1 MKTKRFLAALCAIT
15 LSFGASAQAS
25 SISVA
30 TFDLTAFASSMGGN
44 FSLEDF
50 ETYSGG
56 ALNGPLSG
64 TSVGTFSS
72 LGGVGSGSTCRSNG
86 GGTCSADLAIQDDGI
101 NGQGNLV
108 PIAGSKSLNS
118 NDTLGIKWDVSRVG
132 SASFNRLIFGLRD
145 GGEFQSLTVSAGGET
160 ATFGPGA
167 GNGNE
172 KLVVVDFSGFVTS
185 ASVEMRHSG
194 LNDGFTIDAATAAA
208 VPLPAGAV
216 LAMTGLAGL
225 MAIGRKRRRKPS

>member
-1 MKTKRFLAALCAIT
+1 MKTKQFLAALCAIT

-50 ETYSGG
+50 ESYSGG
-56 ALNGPLSG
+56 ALSGPLTG

-86 GGTCSADLAIQDDGI
+86 GGTCSADLAIQEDGI
-101 NGQGNLV
+101 NGQGNLIH
-108 PIAGSKSLNS
+108 IAGSRSLNS

-145 GGEFQSLTVSAGGET
+145 GGEFQTLTVSAGGET

-216 LAMTGLAGL
+216 LGMTGLAGL
-225 MAIGRKRRRKPS
+225 MVIGRKRRRKPS

>member
-1 MKTKRFLAALCAIT
+1 MKTKRFLAAICAIT
-15 LSFGASAQAS
+15 LSLGASAQAS
-25 SISVA
+25 SISVT
-30 TFDLTAFASSMGGN
+30 TFDLTAFATSMGGN

-50 ETYSGG
+50 EAYSGG
-56 ALNGPLSG
+56 ALSGALTG

-86 GGTCSADLAIQDDGI
+86 GGTCSADLAIQEDI
-101 NGQGNLV
+101 LNGQGNLF
-108 PIAGSKSLNS
+108 PIAGTRSLNS
-118 NDTLGIKWDVSRVG
+118 NDTFGIKWDVSRPG
-132 SASFNRLIFGLRD
+132 DASFNRLIFGLRD
-145 GGEFQSLTVSAGGET
+145 GGELKTLTVAAAGET

-167 GNGNE
+167 GDGNE
-172 KLVVVDFSGFVTS
+172 RLVVVDFSGFVTS
-185 ASVEMRHSG
+185 ASVELRHDG

-225 MAIGRKRRRKPS
+225 MALGRKRRRKAG

>member
-1 MKTKRFLAALCAIT
+1 M
-15 LSFGASAQAS
+15 
-25 SISVA
+25 
-30 TFDLTAFASSMGGN
+30 
-44 FSLEDF
+44 
-50 ETYSGG
+50 
-56 ALNGPLSG
+56 
-64 TSVGTFSS
+64 
-72 LGGVGSGSTCRSNG
+72 
-86 GGTCSADLAIQDDGI
+86 
-101 NGQGNLV
+101 
-108 PIAGSKSLNS
+108 
-118 NDTLGIKWDVSRVG
+118 G

-145 GGEFQSLTVSAGGET
+145 GGEFQSLTVSAGGDT

-185 ASVEMRHSG
+185 ASVEMRNSG

-225 MAIGRKRRRKPS
+225 MAIGRRRRHKSS